1 MDCSTPGS
9 SVFHYLPEFAENSC
23 PFSQWF
29 HPTISSSLTPFSC
42 PQPFPASGSFPMRW
56 LFASGGQSII
66 ASASVSPMNI
76 HDWFPLGLTG
86 LFSLLSRGLSR
97 VFSNTTVR
105 NYQFFSAQSSLW
117 PTSYMAQMV
126 KNLPA
131 MQETWFRSLGWE
143 DPLEKG
149 MATHSSI
156 LAWRIPWT
164 EEPGRLQS
172 MGSQRVRHYCVTNTF
187 LASVHDY

>member
-1 MDCSTPGS
+1 
-9 SVFHYLPEFAENSC
+9 
-23 PFSQWF
+23 
-29 HPTISSSLTPFSC
+29 
-42 PQPFPASGSFPMRW
+42 
-56 LFASGGQSII
+56 
-66 ASASVSPMNI
+66 MNI
-76 HDWFPLGLTG
+76 HGWFPLGLTG
-86 LFSLLSRGLSR
+86 LIPLLSKGLSR
-97 VFSNTTVR
+97 VFSNTTIR
-105 NYQFFSAQSSLW
+105 NYQFFSAQSSFW

-187 LASVHDY
+187 LAKSKHLLIFWLQSLSAVILEPKKRKSVTVYSFPPSICNEVMGLDTMIFIFWMLSIKSAFSVSLHLHEEAL